1 MRLIHL
7 SDLHLGFRQYQR
19 TTPSGINQREADIA
33 LVFRQTI
40 DRIIELAPDIVIIAG
55 DVFHNVRPSNPAI
68 LHAFA
73 QFSRLTQALPNV
85 IVVMLAGNHD
95 TPRAVETGC
104 ILRLFAPLGIHV
116 VDSREQRLTFV
127 DSSLAILAV
136 PDVSGPRVALE
147 PDPAFRY
154 NILALHGE
162 IAGVVTRPWADSER
176 AALAIPPEDLGIERW
191 SYVALGHW
199 HVFKQL
205 APHAYYS
212 GAMEYAS
219 LNIWG
224 ELQEEEA
231 AKLRGKRMIE
241 FDLATGKRTLHKLPL
256 ARPIVDLPLIRART
270 MTAAEIDVQIRA
282 NVDSCKGGID
292 DKIVRQLIFDI
303 PRHVARDLDHKA
315 LREYKRRALHFHL
328 DPRRP
333 DVARASLTSP
343 SGRRASLADVVRDKL
358 WSRQISPDVD
368 RDALVA
374 LGLQYLASADAAE
387 SEALAVPESE

>member
-7 SDLHLGFRQYQR
+7 SDLHIGFRQYQR
-19 TTPSGINQREADIA
+19 TTPTGMNQREAD
-33 LVFRQTI
+33 VGKTFRQTI
-40 DRIIELAPDIVIIAG
+40 DKIIELAPDLVIIAG

-73 QFSRLTQALPNV
+73 QFSRLTHALPKT

-104 ILRLFAPLGIHV
+104 ILRLFTPLGIDV
-116 VDSREQRLTFV
+116 VDSGERRLTFAEH
-127 DSSLAILAV
+127 SLAILAV
-136 PDVSGPRVALE
+136 PDVPGPRVALE

-162 IAGVVTRPWADSER
+162 VAGVVPTPWADSER
-176 AALAIPPEDLGIERW
+176 AALAIQPEDLGIEKW
-191 SYVALGHW
+191 SYVALGHH

-205 APHAYYS
+205 APNAYYS

-224 ELQEEEA
+224 ELLEEDA

-241 FDLATGKRTLHKLPL
+241 FDLETGKRTAHKLPQ
-256 ARPIVDLPLIRART
+256 ARALVDLPLIRART
-270 MTAAEIDVQIRA
+270 MTAGEIDAAMKA
-282 NVDSCKGGID
+282 NVDACKGTIN
-292 DKIVRQLIFDI
+292 DKIVRQLIFDV
-303 PRHVARDLDHKA
+303 PRHVARELDHKA
-315 LREYKRRALHFHL
+315 VREYKRRALHYHL

-333 DVARASLTSP
+333 ETARASVP
-343 SGRRASLADVVRDKL
+343 GAAGRRASLADTVRDKL
-358 WSRQISPDVD
+358 WSRPIPPDID
-368 RDALVA
+368 RDALVD
-374 LGLQYLASADAAE
+374 LGLQYLQNADAAE
-387 SEALAVPESE
+387 TEALAVPESE